1 MPVKPDIEHLVEQTT
16 EAGQLR
22 RELRTERDK
31 VKLLS
36 EQLSE
41 TRQSLAVLES
51 IDQAKP
57 TPPKW
62 AVARHK
68 VSTGATFGLF
78 ITDTHF
84 DEVVRPEEIGG
95 LNAYNRSIA
104 EQRLE
109 RAFVQAVRVAR
120 DYVSGLTYDGVLLL
134 LGGDIVGGEI
144 HHEYEVTNEATIVE
158 TLLHWTEPLAAG
170 IELLA
175 GEFGKVHVAGV
186 VGNHGRRTRKP
197 RYKGRARDNY
207 DWLLYRSVAKLFR
220 GDDRI
225 TWQLPE
231 SLYADVQIYDT
242 AIRLEHGDEAKG
254 GSGIAAAMSPMLL
267 LQHRRTKQYRSS
279 NRPLDLLAVG
289 HWHSRYV
296 LPGLI
301 MGGTLKGVD
310 EHTLGRGYDYQPP
323 SQEAFVIA
331 PNHGVILNAPVWV
344 QDRHAE
350 GW

>member
-1 MPVKPDIEHLVEQTT
+1 MSVNIEHLVEQTT
-16 EAGQLR
+16 ELGQLR
-22 RELRTERDK
+22 RELRTEKAK
-31 VKLLS
+31 VELLAG
-36 EQLSE
+36 QLDE
-41 TRQSLAVLES
+41 ARRALEVIGA
-51 IDQAKP
+51 IDAAKP

-62 AVARHK
+62 T
-68 VSTGATFGLF
+68 VSRRKPSGGATFGLF

-84 DEVVRPEEIGG
+84 DEVVRAEETGG
-95 LNAYNRSIA
+95 LNAYSRAIA
-104 EQRLE
+104 ERRLE
-109 RAFVQAVRVAR
+109 QAFTQAVRVAR
-120 DYVSGLTYDGVLLL
+120 DYVSGMTYDGVLLL

-170 IELLA
+170 LKLLA
-175 GEFGKVHVAGV
+175 DEFGKVHVAGV

-207 DWLLYRSVAKLFR
+207 DWLLYRSVAKLFKD
-220 GDDRI
+220 DDRV

-323 SQEAFVIA
+323 SQEAFVVA
-331 PNHGVILNAPVWV
+331 PDHGVVLNAPVWV
-344 QDRHAE
+344 QDRQAE